1 MKLILASSSPRRAEI
16 LRNAGIAFDVAAI
29 EVDES
34 RRPGE
39 SPVEYVQR
47 LAASKARAA
56 LKFAS
61 GAAVVI
67 GCDTVVVVDGSV
79 LGKPAS
85 ADEARQALRLLSGR
99 SHDVLTGLAV
109 IRLPDG
115 VDRIVEETTRVTF
128 ASLSGEEIEDY
139 ISTGEPFGKA
149 GAYAI
154 QGRAGKFVN
163 RVEGDYCNVI
173 GLPLPRL
180 YAILRELGWSGN
192 RG

>member
-1 MKLILASSSPRRAEI
+1 MNLILASSSPRRAEI
-16 LRNAGIAFDVAAI
+16 LRNAGIAFDVTATD
-29 EVDES
+29 VDES
-34 RRPGE
+34 RLAGERPDD
-39 SPVEYVQR
+39 YVRR

-56 LKFAS
+56 LKPVS
-61 GAAVVI
+61 GSAIVI
-67 GCDTVVVVDGSV
+67 GCDTVVVVEGSV

-85 ADEARQALRLLSGR
+85 ADQARQTLRRLSGR
-99 SHDVLTGLAV
+99 SHDVLTGLAA

-115 VDRIVEETTRVTF
+115 AERILEETTRITF
-128 ASLSGEEIEDY
+128 ASLSDQEIEDY

-154 QGRAGKFVN
+154 QGCAGKFVT
-163 RVEGDYCNVI
+163 RVEGDYFNVI